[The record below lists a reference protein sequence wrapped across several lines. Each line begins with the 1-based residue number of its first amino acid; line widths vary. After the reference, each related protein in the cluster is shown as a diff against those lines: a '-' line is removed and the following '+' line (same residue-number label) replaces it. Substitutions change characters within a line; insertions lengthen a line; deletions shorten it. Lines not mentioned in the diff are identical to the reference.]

1 MSRSHLTGFGLSMTV
16 KAIKL
21 EEIRVFRRLA
31 PTIGFLAG
39 LAPATVAPM
48 AHAQVNIDQGM
59 PPAQIFANDCA
70 TCHKSVRGLAVGK
83 NSLMLTGFLREHYTA
98 SNEQAAALAAYV
110 LGAGGSEPAPQEP
123 KRKPESEHAKAT
135 GEEPKTGEA
144 KTGEAKIEEPKT
156 AAHPSAASVKP
167 EEEAPASAKLQP
179 STDEE
184 TKREERANPAAAG
197 KHEAQPVTAKPEEAA
212 PVTANPAINETPG
225 SAEAPSQEFGPTTSA
240 ANPIAPQPG
249 ETAPVPR
256 DHIPD

>member
-1 MSRSHLTGFGLSMTV
+1 M
-16 KAIKL
+16 
-21 EEIRVFRRLA
+21 
-31 PTIGFLAG
+31 
-39 LAPATVAPM
+39 VAPM
-48 AHAQVNIDQGM
+48 AHAQVNIDQGK
-59 PPAQIFANDCA
+59 PPAEIFANDCA

-83 NSLMLTGFLREHYTA
+83 NSLMLSGFLREHYTA
-98 SNEQAAALAAYV
+98 SREQAAALAAYV

-123 KRKPESEHAKAT
+123 KQKPESEHAKAT

-167 EEEAPASAKLQP
+167 EEEAPASAKLQRP
-179 STDEE
+179 TDEE

-197 KHEAQPVTAKPEEAA
+197 KHEARPVTATRGPKREPEEAA
-212 PVTANPAINETPG
+212 PVAANPATNETPG
-225 SAEAPSQEFGPTTSA
+225 SAETPSQEFGPTTSA
-240 ANPIAPQPG
+240 ANPTEPQPD

>member
-156 AAHPSAASVKP
+156 AAHPQRGVG
-167 EEEAPASAKLQP
+167 EARRRGARECQVATVYGRRNQARGTSKSGGCGQTRSTAGNGRSP
-179 STDEE
+179 SE
-184 TKREERANPAAAG
+184 KQRR
-197 KHEAQPVTAKPEEAA
+197 
-212 PVTANPAINETPG
+212 
-225 SAEAPSQEFGPTTSA
+225 
-240 ANPIAPQPG
+240 
-249 ETAPVPR
+249 
-256 DHIPD
+256 